1 MNVHFL
7 TPFPKMVDSIIG
19 ESILARA
26 QSKGYVN
33 YDIHNLFDYADEPHC
48 RIDDYPF
55 GGGSGM
61 VMKPEPVFRAFE
73 EVSKSL
79 DDKKSLRVIYP
90 TPDGKVLT
98 QSLAQELSA
107 ADQLIFINGH
117 YKGIDQRIRDHI
129 VTDEIS
135 IGDYVLTGGELA
147 SAVIL
152 DSVIRLIPGVLNN
165 IESADSDSFSHP
177 LLDGPHYT
185 RPEVYNGMET
195 PKILLSG
202 HHQKI
207 DEWVN
212 EQRENKTH
220 ERRPD
225 LWKKY
230 ISSKGKDGVKN
241 G

>member
-1 MNVHFL
+1 MNIHFL
-7 TPFPKMVDSIIG
+7 TPFPKMVYSIIS
-19 ESILARA
+19 ESILGRGA
-26 QSKGYVN
+26 SKGYVKYN
-33 YDIHNLFDYADEPHC
+33 IHNLFDYAANANS

-61 VMKPEPVFRAFE
+61 VMKPEPVFRAFD

-79 DDKKSLRVIYP
+79 DDKKSIRVIYP
-90 TPDGKVLT
+90 TPDGKLLT
-98 QSLAQELSA
+98 QNLAQEISLT
-107 ADQLIFINGH
+107 DQLVFINGH
-117 YKGIDQRIRDHI
+117 YKGIDQRIRDYI

-147 SAVIL
+147 TAVIL

-165 IESADSDSFSHP
+165 IESADTDSFSHP

-185 RPEVYNGMET
+185 RPEVYNDMET

-202 HHQKI
+202 NHGKI
-207 DEWVN
+207 NKWVR
-212 EQRENKTH
+212 EQREKKTR

-225 LWKKY
+225 IWKKY
-230 ISSKGKDGVKN
+230 ISLKGKTE
-241 G
+241 

>member
-7 TPFPKMVDSIIG
+7 TPFPKMVDSIIS
-19 ESILARA
+19 ESILSRAR
-26 QSKGYVN
+26 SKGFVN
-33 YDIHNLFDYADEPHC
+33 YSIYNLFDYTDEPHH

-55 GGGSGM
+55 GGGAGM
-61 VMKPEPVFRAFE
+61 VMKPEPVFRAFNE
-73 EVSKSL
+73 ASKSL
-79 DDKKSLRVIYP
+79 DGKKSLRVIYP

-98 QSLAQELSA
+98 QSIAQELSV
-107 ADQLIFINGH
+107 ADQLVFINGH

-135 IGDYVLTGGELA
+135 IGDYVITGGELA
-147 SAVIL
+147 SAVNL

-165 IESADSDSFSHP
+165 IESADTDSFSHP

-185 RPEVYNGMET
+185 RPEVYNGMQT
-195 PKILLSG
+195 PKVLLSG

-212 EQRENKTH
+212 DQREYKTR

-225 LWKKY
+225 IWKNY
-230 ISSKGKDGVKN
+230 ISLKGKDGVKN

>member
-1 MNVHFL
+1 MNY
-7 TPFPKMVDSIIG
+7 SI
-19 ESILARA
+19 
-26 QSKGYVN
+26 Y
-33 YDIHNLFDYADEPHC
+33 NLFDYTDEPHH

-55 GGGSGM
+55 GGGAGM
-61 VMKPEPVFRAFE
+61 VMKPEPVFRAFNE
-73 EVSKSL
+73 ASKSL
-79 DDKKSLRVIYP
+79 DGKKSLRVIYP

-98 QSLAQELSA
+98 QSIAQGLSV
-107 ADQLIFINGH
+107 ADQLVFINGH

-135 IGDYVLTGGELA
+135 IGDYVITGGELA
-147 SAVIL
+147 SSVIL
-152 DSVIRLIPGVLNN
+152 DSAIRLIPGVLNN
-165 IESADSDSFSHP
+165 IESADTDSFSHP

-185 RPEVYNGMET
+185 RPEVYNGMQT
-195 PKILLSG
+195 PKVLLSG

-212 EQRENKTH
+212 DQREYKTR

-225 LWKKY
+225 IWKNY
-230 ISSKGKDGVKN
+230 ISLKGKDGVKN

>member
-1 MNVHFL
+1 MKVHFL
-7 TPFPKMVDSIIG
+7 TPFPEMIDSIIG
-19 ESILARA
+19 ESILGRAR
-26 QSKGYVN
+26 SKGYVD
-33 YDIHNLFDYADEPHC
+33 YSIHNLFDYTDEPHR

-55 GGGSGM
+55 GGGAGM
-61 VMKPEPVFRAFE
+61 VMKPEPSFRAFSE
-73 EVSKSL
+73 ANKSL

-98 QSLAQELSA
+98 QAIAQELSVV
-107 ADQLIFINGH
+107 DQIVFINGH

-135 IGDYVLTGGELA
+135 IGDYVITGGEIA

-152 DSVIRLIPGVLNN
+152 DSLIRLIPGVLNN
-165 IESADSDSFSHP
+165 IESADTDSFSHS

-212 EQRENKTH
+212 DQREYKTR

-225 LWKKY
+225 IWKNY
-230 ISSKGKDGVKN
+230 ISLKRKDGVKN

>member
-1 MNVHFL
+1 MNIHFL
-7 TPFPKMVDSIIG
+7 TPFPKMVDSIIS
-19 ESILARA
+19 ESILGRGA
-26 QSKGYVN
+26 SKGLVN
-33 YDIHNLFDYADEPHC
+33 YNIYNLFDYAENSNS

-61 VMKPEPVFRAFE
+61 IMKPEPVFRAFD
-73 EVSKSL
+73 EVIKSL

-98 QSLAQELSA
+98 QDLAQEISLT
-107 ADQLIFINGH
+107 DQLIFINGH
-117 YKGIDQRIRDHI
+117 YKGIDQRIRDYI

-165 IESADSDSFSHP
+165 IESADTDSFSHP

-202 HHQKI
+202 HHEKI

-212 EQRENKTH
+212 QKRENKTR

-230 ISSKGKDGVKN
+230 ISLKGKTE
-241 G
+241 

>member
-1 MNVHFL
+1 MKIHFL
-7 TPFPKMVDSIIG
+7 TPFPKMVDSIVS
-19 ESILARA
+19 ESILGRG

-33 YDIHNLFDYADEPHC
+33 YNIHNLFDYADEPHC

-73 EVSKSL
+73 EVKKSL

-98 QSLAQELSA
+98 QPLAQELSVT
-107 ADQLIFINGH
+107 DQLVFINGH
-117 YKGIDQRIRDHI
+117 YKGIDQRIRENI

-152 DSVIRLIPGVLNN
+152 DSVIRL
-165 IESADSDSFSHP
+165 
-177 LLDGPHYT
+177 
-185 RPEVYNGMET
+185 
-195 PKILLSG
+195 LSLI
-202 HHQKI
+202 HI
-207 DEWVN
+207 
-212 EQRENKTH
+212 
-220 ERRPD
+220 
-225 LWKKY
+225 
-230 ISSKGKDGVKN
+230 
-241 G
+241 

>member
-1 MNVHFL
+1 MNIHFL
-7 TPFPKMVDSIIG
+7 TPFPKMVNSIIS
-19 ESILARA
+19 ESILGRG

-33 YDIHNLFDYADEPHC
+33 YNIHNLFDYADEPHC

-55 GGGSGM
+55 GGCSGM
-61 VMKPEPVFRAFE
+61 VMKPEPVFRAFD

-98 QSLAQELSA
+98 QALAQELSA
-107 ADQLIFINGH
+107 TDQLVFINGH

-165 IESADSDSFSHP
+165 IESADTDSFSHP

-212 EQRENKTH
+212 EQRENKTRV
-220 ERRPD
+220 RRPD

>member
-1 MNVHFL
+1 MI
-7 TPFPKMVDSIIG
+7 TPFPEMVRALIS
-19 ESILARA
+19 ESILKRSERKELV
-26 QSKGYVN
+26 QFHIK
-33 YDIHNLFDYADEPHC
+33 NLFDFAESPHK

-61 VMKPEPVFRAFE
+61 VMKPEPVFRAFD
-73 EVSKSL
+73 EVSESL

-90 TPDGKVLT
+90 TPDGKALT
-98 QSLAQELSA
+98 HTLAQELSTT
-107 ADQLIFINGH
+107 DQLIFINGH
-117 YKGIDQRIRDHI
+117 YKGIDQRIRDYI

-202 HHQKI
+202 NHQKI

-212 EQRENKTH
+212 EKRENKTH

-230 ISSKGKDGVKN
+230 ISSKGKDGVIN

>member
-1 MNVHFL
+1 MNIHFL
-7 TPFPKMVDSIIG
+7 TPFPKMVDSIVS
-19 ESILARA
+19 ESILGRA
-26 QSKGYVN
+26 ASKGYVN
-33 YDIHNLFDYADEPHC
+33 YNIHNLFDYADNPHS

-61 VMKPEPVFRAFE
+61 VMKPEPVFRAFDK
-73 EVSKSL
+73 VSKSL

-98 QSLAQELSA
+98 QALAQEISLT
-107 ADQLIFINGH
+107 DQLVFINGH
-117 YKGIDQRIRDHI
+117 YKGIDQRIRDYI

-165 IESADSDSFSHP
+165 IESADTDSFSHP

-185 RPEVYNGMET
+185 RPEVYNDMET

-202 HHQKI
+202 HHEKI
-207 DEWVN
+207 NEWVN
-212 EQRENKTH
+212 QKRENKTR

-230 ISSKGKDGVKN
+230 ISLKGKTE
-241 G
+241 

>member
-33 YDIHNLFDYADEPHC
+33 YNIHNLFDYADEPHC

-61 VMKPEPVFRAFE
+61 VMKPEPVFRAFD
-73 EVSKSL
+73 EVSELL

-90 TPDGKVLT
+90 TPDGKALT
-98 QSLAQELSA
+98 QALAQELST

-117 YKGIDQRIRDHI
+117 YKGIDQRIRDYI

-177 LLDGPHYT
+177 LLDAPHYT
-185 RPEVYNGMET
+185 R
-195 PKILLSG
+195 L
-202 HHQKI
+202 
-207 DEWVN
+207 
-212 EQRENKTH
+212 
-220 ERRPD
+220 
-225 LWKKY
+225 KY
-230 ISSKGKDGVKN
+230 IMAWKRQKFCYLAIIIKSMNGLMNSVRIKLMKDGQIFGKSIYPQKGKTE
-241 G
+241 